1 MKHCLRTLL
10 AVLLAI
16 SLTLTGMALAEEE
29 LELGLAVEGPEE
41 MEALPA
47 LALEDG
53 ALAVDGAALVTEDVA
68 TNAEGDEI
76 VAKIDKANFPAA
88 DFRKYVLANIDA
100 DGDKKL
106 SRSEADGV
114 TELMLRTYE
123 DTREGRN
130 AYNLSTLKGVEYFE
144 NLEQL
149 ECVDCKVKALD
160 VSKNTKLLTLNCSEN
175 RLAALDLG
183 NNTEL
188 EELACQNNKLEKLNV
203 SKNTR
208 LIELNCG
215 SNGLR
220 ALDTRAN
227 TELELLN
234 AIDNRLTALD
244 ISRNA
249 KLEFLYT
256 NGNPIRVLDLKHNRI
271 LRDHL
276 KKKLWKEKS
285 GVYWSYEGDSDTW
298 GLGID
303 YATILT
309 SGRKMLYEGR

>member
-1 MKHCLRTLL
+1 M
-10 AVLLAI
+10 
-16 SLTLTGMALAEEE
+16 
-29 LELGLAVEGPEE
+29 
-41 MEALPA
+41 
-47 LALEDG
+47 
-53 ALAVDGAALVTEDVA
+53 
-68 TNAEGDEI
+68 
-76 VAKIDKANFPAA
+76 
-88 DFRKYVLANIDA
+88 LANIDA
-100 DGDKKL
+100 NGDKKL
-106 SRSEADGV
+106 SRAEADGV

-130 AYNLSTLKGVEYFE
+130 AYNLSTLKGVEYFA

-160 VSKNTKLLTLNCSEN
+160 VSKNTKLLALNCSEN
-175 RLAALDLG
+175 RLTALDLG

-227 TELELLN
+227 NELELLN
-234 AIDNRLTALD
+234 AINNRLTALD

-276 KKKLWKEKS
+276 KNKIWKEKN
-285 GVYWSYEGDSDTW
+285 GVYWSYEGDSNTW

-309 SGRKMLYEGR
+309 SGRKMLYEGRYL